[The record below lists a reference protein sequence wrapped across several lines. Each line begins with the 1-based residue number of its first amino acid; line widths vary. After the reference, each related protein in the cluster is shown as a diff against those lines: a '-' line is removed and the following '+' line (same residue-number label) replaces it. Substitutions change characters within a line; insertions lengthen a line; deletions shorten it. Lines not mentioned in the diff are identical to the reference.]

1 MTFVRPFHIKSVSQA
16 GKPRIWVNGQKVRGA
31 GSAGG
36 MSVAPV
42 LVKDC
47 AKNVEADDPQRRY
60 RDCFYLGPIAADG
73 GKIPP
78 MVVLGAASRWVAPLR
93 SILVGFGIFSLG
105 SLSDLWLH
113 QHAERLFIA
122 IMADALIGVGV
133 GLLVLL
139 YERRQRQN
147 IIRKL
152 EVIRL
157 MNHHVRNSLQVISFA
172 ASSPNQELAREVR
185 AAMERIEWA
194 LREVL
199 PGQREDISDLPL
211 HPHANDPKPKI
222 VA

>member
-1 MTFVRPFHIKSVSQA
+1 MPT
-16 GKPRIWVNGQKVRGA
+16 G
-31 GSAGG
+31 
-36 MSVAPV
+36 
-42 LVKDC
+42 
-47 AKNVEADDPQRRY
+47 

-73 GKIPP
+73 GKIPS
-78 MVVLGAASRWVAPLR
+78 MVVPGTGSRWVAPLR
-93 SILVGFGIFSLG
+93 SILVGLGIFSLG

-113 QHAERLFIA
+113 QHAERLFFA

-172 ASSPNQELAREVR
+172 ASSPNQEPEQEVR

-211 HPHANDPKPKI
+211 HPHTNESDHKPKI

>member
-1 MTFVRPFHIKSVSQA
+1 M
-16 GKPRIWVNGQKVRGA
+16 
-31 GSAGG
+31 
-36 MSVAPV
+36 
-42 LVKDC
+42 
-47 AKNVEADDPQRRY
+47 
-60 RDCFYLGPIAADG
+60 
-73 GKIPP
+73 
-78 MVVLGAASRWVAPLR
+78 
-93 SILVGFGIFSLG
+93 GFGIFSLG
-105 SLSDLWLH
+105 SLSDLWMH

-122 IMADALIGVGV
+122 IIADALIGVGV
-133 GLLVLL
+133 GFLVLL

-157 MNHHVRNSLQVISFA
+157 MNHHVRNSLQVISFV
-172 ASSPNQELAREVR
+172 ASSPNQEPAQDLR

-211 HPHANDPKPKI
+211 YPRLNESFPNPKN

>member
-1 MTFVRPFHIKSVSQA
+1 M
-16 GKPRIWVNGQKVRGA
+16 
-31 GSAGG
+31 
-36 MSVAPV
+36 VA
-42 LVKDC
+42 
-47 AKNVEADDPQRRY
+47 
-60 RDCFYLGPIAADG
+60 LGTG
-73 GKIPP
+73 
-78 MVVLGAASRWVAPLR
+78 SRWVAPLR
-93 SILVGFGIFSLG
+93 SLLVGFGIFSLG
-105 SLSDLWLH
+105 SLSDLWMH

-122 IMADALIGVGV
+122 IIADALIGVGV
-133 GLLVLL
+133 GFLVLL

-157 MNHHVRNSLQVISFA
+157 MNHHVRNSLQVISFV
-172 ASSPNQELAREVR
+172 ASSPNQEPAQDLR

-211 HPHANDPKPKI
+211 YPRLNESFPNPKN

>member
-1 MTFVRPFHIKSVSQA
+1 MTAST
-16 GKPRIWVNGQKVRGA
+16 G
-31 GSAGG
+31 
-36 MSVAPV
+36 
-42 LVKDC
+42 
-47 AKNVEADDPQRRY
+47 
-60 RDCFYLGPIAADG
+60 
-73 GKIPP
+73 
-78 MVVLGAASRWVAPLR
+78 SRWVAPLR
-93 SILVGFGIFSLG
+93 R
-105 SLSDLWLH
+105 
-113 QHAERLFIA
+113 QAERLFIA
-122 IMADALIGVGV
+122 IVSNALIGVGV

-172 ASSPNQELAREVR
+172 ASVPQQEELGNNLRDAV
-185 AAMERIEWA
+185 ERIEWA

-211 HPHANDPKPKI
+211 HPHLKKSAEKPKI